1 MVPSS
6 SSILSILLVLLLS
19 PFIVSHALQDRFLKC
34 LSRNSESS
42 FPFSTVLYTPK
53 NSSFTSVLQSSAQN
67 LRFTLPEVP
76 KPEFIFTPL
85 QESHIQAVV
94 ICSKQLGIHLRVR
107 SGGHDFEALSYV
119 SEIESPFIVVDLA
132 KFRSISVD
140 IEHNSAWVQTG
151 ATNGELY
158 YRIYEKSKIHGFPAG
173 TCSSLGMGGH
183 ISGGAYGAM
192 LRKYGLAVDNVVDAH
207 IIDVHGR
214 LLDRKAMGEDLFWAI
229 RGGAGGSFGIVTAW
243 KVKLVPVP
251 SAVTVFTVTKTLE
264 QGATELLY
272 RWQQIADQLDE
283 DLFIRVQIQTAN
295 VSSQGKRTIT
305 TSYNAMFLGDA
316 NRLLQ
321 VMKHSFPELGLTR
334 QDCIET
340 NWINS
345 TVYMSGFAN
354 NTPPEV
360 LLQRINMDRAYFKGK
375 SDYAR
380 KPIPEKALEGLWEKL
395 FEAESP
401 LVVFTPYGGMMN
413 QISESQ
419 TPFPHRNGTKFMILY
434 WSSWQ
439 DATEN
444 VAKHINWTRKVY
456 SYMTP
461 YVSKNPR
468 EAYANY
474 RDLDLGMNRNS
485 KTSFVE
491 ATAFGTSYFKD
502 NFYRLVHVKTK
513 VDPDNFFRHEQ
524 SIPPLPQQM
533 GLRNEV
539 EFISS
544 KA

>member
-1 MVPSS
+1 
-6 SSILSILLVLLLS
+6 
-19 PFIVSHALQDRFLKC
+19 
-34 LSRNSESS
+34 
-42 FPFSTVLYTPK
+42 
-53 NSSFTSVLQSSAQN
+53 
-67 LRFTLPEVP
+67 
-76 KPEFIFTPL
+76 
-85 QESHIQAVV
+85 
-94 ICSKQLGIHLRVR
+94 
-107 SGGHDFEALSYV
+107 
-119 SEIESPFIVVDLA
+119 
-132 KFRSISVD
+132 
-140 IEHNSAWVQTG
+140 
-151 ATNGELY
+151 
-158 YRIYEKSKIHGFPAG
+158 
-173 TCSSLGMGGH
+173 MGGH

-295 VSSQGKRTIT
+295 VSSHGKRTIT

-485 KTSFVE
+485 NTSFVE
-491 ATAFGTSYFKD
+491 ASAFGTNYFKD
-502 NFYRLVHVKTK
+502 NFYRLVNVKTK
-513 VDPDNFFRHEQ
+513 VDPENFFRHEQ

>member
-34 LSRNSESS
+34 LSRTSESS
-42 FPFSTVLYTPK
+42 FPFSTVL
-53 NSSFTSVLQSSAQN
+53 
-67 LRFTLPEVP
+67 FTLPSVP

-94 ICSKQLGIHLRVR
+94 ICSKKLGIHLRVR
-107 SGGHDFEALSYV
+107 SGGHDFEGLSYV
-119 SEIESPFIVVDLA
+119 SEIETPFIVVDLA
-132 KFRSISVD
+132 KLRSISID
-140 IEHNSAWVQTG
+140 IEHNSAWVQVG

-158 YRIYEKSKIHGFPAG
+158 YRISEKSKTHGFPSG
-173 TCSSLGMGGH
+173 TCPTVCMGGL
-183 ISGGAYGAM
+183 ISGGGYGPM
-192 LRKYGLAVDNVVDAH
+192 LRKYGLAADNVVDVH
-207 IIDVHGR
+207 VIDVHGR
-214 LLDRKAMGEDLFWAI
+214 LLDRKAVGEDLFWAI

-243 KVKLVPVP
+243 KVKLVHVP

-264 QGATELLY
+264 QGATKLLY
-272 RWQQIADQLDE
+272 RWQQIADQLDQ

-295 VSSQGKRTIT
+295 VSSHGKRTIT
-305 TSYNAMFLGDA
+305 TSYNALFLGDA
-316 NRLLQ
+316 NRLL
-321 VMKHSFPELGLTR
+321 

-345 TVYMSGFAN
+345 TVYMAGLSN
-354 NTPPEV
+354 NTPPEFF
-360 LLQRINMDRAYFKGK
+360 LQRTNPDRAYFKGK
-375 SDYAR
+375 SDYA
-380 KPIPEKALEGLWEKL
+380 KKL

-419 TPFPHRNGTKFMILY
+419 TPFPHRKGTKFMILY

-444 VAKHINWTRKVY
+444 VAKHIDWTRKVY

-468 EAYANY
+468 EAYVNY

-485 KTSFVE
+485 NTSFVE
-491 ATAFGTSYFKD
+491 ASVFGSKYFKD

-524 SIPPLPQQM
+524 SIPPLPLHM
-533 GLRNEV
+533 R
-539 EFISS
+539 
-544 KA
+544 